1 MRELAIDARAASK
14 NEMESAP
21 TPPLLEL
28 EHVSVQRGDRLAL
41 NNLSLR
47 IDAHERVAILGPNG
61 CGKSTLVRTITRDFY
76 PLHKPGTRMAI
87 FGQERWHVFALRK
100 LLGVVSASLVEANT
114 RDICGLE
121 AVLSGYFASVGVH
134 DEFTQEML
142 DHSYAALEQLRVS
155 YLAERPMTE
164 MSSGEAWR
172 VILARAIVHQ
182 PKALLF
188 DEPSSHLD
196 IAARAGLF
204 NSLRELVHSG
214 TGLVMV
220 THHFADII
228 PEIDRVILLRD
239 GRVFADGP
247 VASILTAQQ
256 LSAAFQAEIRVE
268 RAPDG
273 HILAW

>member
-1 MRELAIDARAASK
+1 M
-14 NEMESAP
+14 

-28 EHVSVQRGDRLAL
+28 EHVTVQRGDRLAL
-41 NNLSLR
+41 NDLSLR
-47 IDAHERVAILGPNG
+47 IEAHERVAILGPNG
-61 CGKSTLVRTITRDFY
+61 CGKSTLVRTITREFY

-100 LLGVVSASLVEANT
+100 LLGVVSATLVEANV

-134 DEFTQEML
+134 DEFTQGML
-142 DHSYAALEQLRVS
+142 DHSRATLDKLGVS
-155 YLAERPMTE
+155 YLEERPMTE

-172 VILARAIVHQ
+172 VLLARALVHE

-204 NSLRELVHSG
+204 GSLRAIVKQG

-220 THHFADII
+220 THHLSDII

-239 GRVFADGP
+239 GRVWADGP
-247 VASILTAQQ
+247 ATTLLQSDP
-256 LSAAFQAEIRVE
+256 LSELFGARVSVE
-268 RAPDG
+268 RRED
-273 HILAW
+273 HYVAW

>member
-1 MRELAIDARAASK
+1 MPLLPSF
-14 NEMESAP
+14 

-28 EHVSVQRGDRLAL
+28 EHVSVQRGERLAL
-41 NNLSLR
+41 SDLSLR

-76 PLHKPGTRMAI
+76 PLQKPGSRIAI

-142 DHSYAALEQLRVS
+142 DQSRAALKRLGVL
-155 YLAERPMTE
+155 YLEERPMTE

-172 VILARAIVHQ
+172 VILARALVHE

-196 IAARAGLF
+196 IAARASLF
-204 NSLRELVHSG
+204 GSLRALVQEG
-214 TGLVMV
+214 TGLLMI
-220 THHFADII
+220 THHLSDII
-228 PEIDRVILLRD
+228 PEIERVILLRD
-239 GRVFADGP
+239 GRVWADGP
-247 VASILTAQQ
+247 ASVILTSDS
-256 LSAAFQAEIRVE
+256 LSALFDARVCVE
-268 RAPDG
+268 RRED
-273 HILAW
+273 HYVAW